1 MRIKDLNG
9 LYWLNKDIE
18 RRQERIK
25 ELEAEA
31 ERVTTFL
38 STLPKSKGFKDR
50 LSQIVA
56 NIIDEKMIILLKTEE
71 LSIER
76 RKIEYFLNDVKDPK
90 MAYYMRLRFIDG
102 MTWQQIA
109 NKCGNEAT
117 EDCARKSIE
126 RYLAGGEKWEN
137 GKNS

>member
-1 MRIKDLNG
+1 MRNKDLNR

-56 NIIDEKMIILLKTEE
+56 NIIDEKMIIMLKTEE
-71 LSIER
+71 LIIER
-76 RKIEYFLNDVKDPK
+76 RNIEYFINDVNDPK

-102 MTWQQIA
+102 LSWQKIA
-109 NKCGNEAT
+109 NATGNNAT
-117 EDCARKSIE
+117 PDSIRVAVNRFKERK
-126 RYLAGGEKWEN
+126 AK
-137 GKNS
+137 